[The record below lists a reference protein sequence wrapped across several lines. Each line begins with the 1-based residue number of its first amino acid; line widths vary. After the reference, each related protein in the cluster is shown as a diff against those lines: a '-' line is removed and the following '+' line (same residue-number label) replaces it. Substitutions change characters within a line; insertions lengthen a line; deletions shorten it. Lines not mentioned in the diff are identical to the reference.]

1 MYFLFNFVRLNNVSF
16 LLFKLLTIVLIS
28 IDFKIIS
35 NKSPI
40 IILALSFLLEDTIIL
55 LTFLLFLFTAYI
67 LILIYAYT

>member
-16 LLFKLLTIVLIS
+16 LLFKLFTIVLIS

-35 NKSPI
+35 NKLLI

-55 LTFLLFLFTAYI
+55 LTFLLFLLTAYI
-67 LILIYAYT
+67 FILIYAYT

>member
-35 NKSPI
+35 NKLLI